1 MIGSGLQTE
10 DEYTYDLARRTRPW
24 DEQDYI
30 RLKLAA
36 QALVRTHTSLD
47 LPGKR
52 TLAAFDGSAYW
63 ELLGALDRADVRRE

>member
-1 MIGSGLQTE
+1 MIGSGAQTKAE
-10 DEYTYDLARRTRPW
+10 YLNDEARRARPW
-24 DEQDYI
+24 DEKDYA

-52 TLAAFDGSAYW
+52 TLAAFDGEMYW
-63 ELLGALDRADVRRE
+63 ELLEALDRADVRRE